1 MELEKK
7 SKETTEMAQLLEAEE
22 EAKKKKRQAKEA
34 EEEAEIKKRQAEEAE
49 KKKKEATEAAEKKT
63 RERIEFLEVKTIWLR
78 SKISTQEYTRKCK
91 VDEESNINDDD
102 SDQNVCRPLIASKT
116 TEHFLSVGWP

>member
-1 MELEKK
+1 MKLQNDSEDDASSDPVLEDGEPLWPEMNK
-7 SKETTEMAQLLEAEE
+7 SNCNDE
-22 EAKKKKRQAKEA
+22 
-34 EEEAEIKKRQAEEAE
+34 
-49 KKKKEATEAAEKKT
+49 
-63 RERIEFLEVKTIWLR
+63 
-78 SKISTQEYTRKCK
+78 CK

>member
-34 EEEAEIKKRQAEEAE
+34 EEEAEMKKRQAEEAE

-63 RERIEFLEVKTIWLR
+63 RERIEFLEVKTLWQR
-78 SKISTQEYTRKCK
+78 SKVSTQEYTRKFI
-91 VDEESNINDDD
+91 SHMNIIIYDCTPHCDGGIFFV
-102 SDQNVCRPLIASKT
+102 SFTMSFYL
-116 TEHFLSVGWP
+116 

>member
-22 EAKKKKRQAKEA
+22 EAEM
-34 EEEAEIKKRQAEEAE
+34 KKRQAEEAE

-63 RERIEFLEVKTIWLR
+63 RERIEFLEVKTLWQR
-78 SKISTQEYTRKCK
+78 SKVITLEYTRKFI
-91 VDEESNINDDD
+91 SHMNIIIYDCTRHCDGGIFFV
-102 SDQNVCRPLIASKT
+102 SFTMSFYL
-116 TEHFLSVGWP
+116 